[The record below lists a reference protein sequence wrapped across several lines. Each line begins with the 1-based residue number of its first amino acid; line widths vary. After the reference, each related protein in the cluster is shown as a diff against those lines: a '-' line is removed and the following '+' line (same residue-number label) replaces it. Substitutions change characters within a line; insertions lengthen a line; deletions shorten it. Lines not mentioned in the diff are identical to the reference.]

1 MPPRRKR
8 DGSRPPAHREY
19 SSTPPPPARQRTA
32 RQSRVVR
39 CQPCA
44 PLSTL
49 ARSAQRRCHRQQWHA
64 SDHQRSVRS
73 SRAAASPRPAAAA
86 TASPATVR
94 RAGSVWRA
102 ACNGAYHEGRALS
115 AACSAPKCGTSHATR
130 RVCPGG
136 PKPLRGA
143 CGAVQCCASHVV
155 PSALTSSAVCA
166 IGRANNESNSARDS
180 E

>member
-1 MPPRRKR
+1 M
-8 DGSRPPAHREY
+8 A
-19 SSTPPPPARQRTA
+19 PARQRTVSTLVPIFLPPA
-32 RQSRVVR
+32 SALRGNRALYC

-73 SRAAASPRPAAAA
+73 SRAAASLRPAAAA

-94 RAGSVWRA
+94 RAGS
-102 ACNGAYHEGRALS
+102 GAR
-115 AACSAPKCGTSHATR
+115 HATGHITQVARYLPHVPR
-130 RVCPGG
+130 RNAARPMRHDVYVRVGR
-136 PKPLRGA
+136 KPLRGA
-143 CGAVQCCASHVV
+143 CGAVRAVLSHVV
-155 PSALTSSAVCA
+155 PSALTSSAVRA